1 MPSICWTWNVLD
13 MDPTFIYEGSKNLDN
28 TAGTVFF
35 RKNYFPHAIN
45 LKTAAKVS
53 VLAKRA
59 KKGTG
64 LQDCAGCLRML
75 CACGGRDSIISEQP
89 GVVLAGAPR

>member
-35 RKNYFPHAIN
+35 RKNYFSHAIN

-53 VLAKRA
+53 VLARSA
-59 KKGTG
+59 NFLT
-64 LQDCAGCLRML
+64 RFT
-75 CACGGRDSIISEQP
+75 IIWIGFCSDA
-89 GVVLAGAPR
+89 VCVWWLGAVCVWWA